1 MDESFYLEYDSTSRN
16 FETLAEYFLKNNIS
30 TIQENWENSSKENEY
45 SSENVDTQYN
55 TNEKPAV
62 LLLEEEP
69 EQNLFFHFQD
79 QSEIE
84 LEKKDIEASEIRQ
97 VSHLPTQLET
107 GQEEKER
114 ESITSR
120 QRRWSNSLYESE

>member
-30 TIQENWENSSKENEY
+30 TIQENWENSSKKNEY

-84 LEKKDIEASEIRQ
+84 LEKRDIEASEIRQ